1 MRDKVMDEVKR
12 FFRPEFLNRVDAQI
26 VFHALSKEHIVQ
38 IVDLMLN
45 EVRKPMLEKGLS
57 LEVSTEAKEWL
68 AEKGYD
74 PKFGARPLRRVIQQE
89 IEDRLSE
96 EVLAGKYEPGQTVM
110 VDIKDGA
117 IELHPQEV
125 AAALPAPDAAA
136 LADTAS

>member
-1 MRDKVMDEVKR
+1 M
-12 FFRPEFLNRVDAQI
+12 DAQI
-26 VFHALSKEHIVQ
+26 VFHALSKEHIVR

-110 VDIKDGA
+110 VDIKDGV
-117 IELHPQEV
+117 IEVHPEQV
-125 AAALPAPDAAA
+125 A
-136 LADTAS
+136 TAS